1 MLKRLLL
8 SLLVA
13 FPGAAVAGG
22 SSFACRVLTVDEGR
36 AEELRVTLKAD
47 LHDSYW
53 VPSGDPVVLHIR
65 YPNGGS
71 KRAKVDPAAIERL
84 RAAQRAGSPTQLSIM
99 GGSLES
105 LAGTPGHYRTYGLV
119 LLEENSGDTV
129 VFTFNK
135 PQ

>member
-8 SLLVA
+8 SLLVT

-22 SSFACRVLTVDEGR
+22 SSFACRVLTVDEER
-36 AEELRVTLKAD
+36 SEELRVTLKPD

-53 VPSGDPVVLHIR
+53 VPVGDPVVLHVR
-65 YPNGGS
+65 YANGGS
-71 KRAKVDPAAIERL
+71 KRAKVNPAAIERL
-84 RAAQRAGSPTQLSIM
+84 RAAQRAGSPTQLGIM
-99 GGSLES
+99 GGSLEP

-119 LLEENSGDTV
+119 LLEENSGGTV
-129 VFTFNK
+129 VFTFSK